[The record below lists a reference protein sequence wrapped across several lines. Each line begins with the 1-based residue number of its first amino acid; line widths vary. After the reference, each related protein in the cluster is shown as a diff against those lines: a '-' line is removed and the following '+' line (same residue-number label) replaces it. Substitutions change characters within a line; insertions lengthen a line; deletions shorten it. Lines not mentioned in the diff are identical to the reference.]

1 MKNRI
6 WPGMKPAVAEA
17 ERLGFTVGF
26 TKKRHIQFSK
36 PGRTSIYTSGSPSC
50 YRSAKNAIAMLRRS
64 DKGIM

>member
-6 WPGMKPAVAEA
+6 GQGMKPAVIEA

-26 TKKRHIQFSK
+26 TKKRHMRFSK
-36 PGRTSIYTSGSPSC
+36 PGCVPVYTSGTPSC
-50 YRSAKNAIAMLRRS
+50 YRAAKNAIAMLRRS

>member
-6 WPGMKPAVAEA
+6 WPSMKPVVAEA

-36 PGRTSIYTSGSPSC
+36 PGRRSVVTSGSPSC
-50 YRSAKNAIAMLRRS
+50 YRAAKNAISMLRRA
-64 DKGIM
+64 DRGQI